1 MAYESYKVT
10 KGEVKRNATV
20 TAPTGA
26 ETITATVGVGG
37 IALIIEDTAAL
48 NQNDVINFFNDGA
61 PKQKIK
67 NEVRNN

>member
-48 NQNDVINFFNDGA
+48 NQNDVINTIDKLRDLFMESN
-61 PKQKIK
+61 K
-67 NEVRNN
+67 